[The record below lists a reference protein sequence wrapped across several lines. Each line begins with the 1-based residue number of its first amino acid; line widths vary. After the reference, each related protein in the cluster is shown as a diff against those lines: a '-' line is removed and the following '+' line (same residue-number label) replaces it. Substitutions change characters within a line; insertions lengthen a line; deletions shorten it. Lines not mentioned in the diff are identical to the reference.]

1 MHSSVQDEFIQSLL
15 LTDFVE
21 CPLLAPSGASL
32 DQVKISSHESIVLQ
46 NDNKTFSYF
55 MFVSHWYIC
64 IFFENLL
71 MLKLFGLIMNEVG
84 REARI
89 ADM

>member
-1 MHSSVQDEFIQSLL
+1 M
-15 LTDFVE
+15 
-21 CPLLAPSGASL
+21 
-32 DQVKISSHESIVLQ
+32 LQ
-46 NDNKTFSYF
+46 NDNKTLLFLI
-55 MFVSHWYIC
+55 FVSRWNIS